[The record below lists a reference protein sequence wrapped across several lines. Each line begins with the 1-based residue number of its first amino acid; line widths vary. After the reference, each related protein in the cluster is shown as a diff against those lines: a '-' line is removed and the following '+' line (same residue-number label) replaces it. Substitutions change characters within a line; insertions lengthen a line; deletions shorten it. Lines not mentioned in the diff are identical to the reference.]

1 MTTPLYQRLQQ
12 YINNEAISLH
22 VPGHK
27 NNTIGQLDKLDWSMD
42 MTEITGLDDLHQP
55 DDVLAQSMA
64 GIHKHR
70 DYQAYYLVNGTTS
83 GILAVMQAFQHVKGD
98 YLLARNAHKS
108 VFNGLDLVEGQ
119 AELAATTVSTDTHQY
134 VAPLFDQERLQNK
147 RLAVVTYPNYYGETF
162 DIASLVND
170 AHQSGVPVLVDEAH
184 GAHFGLEGFPD
195 SALQTGAD
203 FVVQSYHKTLP
214 TLTMGSILFI
224 HKDAPQKEAVERYL
238 TYYQSSSPSYIV
250 MASLE
255 LGHAFY
261 QKFHDTHF
269 TCKRNRL
276 IAALRECGLV
286 VTEVADP
293 LKLVVC
299 SRGYD
304 GETLQ
309 RLFEEQEIYCELA
322 DDQQVL
328 LILPLWHEGDTFP
341 FEKLIERL
349 RHIQIEARASETPV
363 QDSMCLTRT
372 HGYIASQRIEE
383 VKAVRLE
390 DSLGCVLAES
400 LIPYPPGIPLMFKGE
415 VVTTEMIEQLRQWSE
430 RQLRVEGLRHDTI
443 RVKDE

>member
-1 MTTPLYQRLQQ
+1 MTTPLYQRLQK
-12 YINNEAISLH
+12 YIRREAISLH

-64 GIHKHR
+64 GINKHP

-83 GILAVMQAFQHVKGD
+83 SILAVMQAFKHVEGD
-98 YLLARNAHKS
+98 YLLARNSHKS

-119 AELAATTVSTDTHQY
+119 AELAATTVSADTHQY

-147 RLAVVTYPNYYGETF
+147 CLAVVTYPNYYGETF
-162 DIASLVND
+162 DIASLVN
-170 AHQSGVPVLVDEAH
+170 ASHQAGVPVLVDEAH
-184 GAHFGLEGFPD
+184 GAHFGLDGFPE

-238 TYYQSSSPSYIV
+238 TYYQSSSPSYLV

-261 QKFHDTHF
+261 QQFCDTHF
-269 TCKRNRL
+269 TYKRNQL
-276 IAALRECGLV
+276 IAVLRECGLTV
-286 VTEVADP
+286 KEVADP
-293 LKLVVC
+293 LKLVVG
-299 SRGYD
+299 SPGYD

-309 RLFEEQEIYCELA
+309 FKFEEQDIYCELA
-322 DDQQVL
+322 DDRQVL
-328 LILPLWHEGDTFP
+328 LVLPLWHEGDTFP

-349 RHIQIEARASETPV
+349 RRIQIDEQASEISVP
-363 QDSMCLTRT
+363 DSMSLTTT
-372 HGYIASQRIEE
+372 HGYIASQRMNKD
-383 VKAVRLE
+383 KAVSLE
-390 DSLGCVLAES
+390 DSLGCVLAEPI
-400 LIPYPPGIPLMFKGE
+400 IPYPPGIPLMFKGE
-415 VVTTEMIEQLRQWSE
+415 VVTTEMIERLRQWSE

>member
-27 NNTIGQLDKLDWSMD
+27 NNTIGQLDKLNWSMD
-42 MTEITGLDDLHQP
+42 MTEIIGLDDLHQP

-64 GIHKHR
+64 GINKHP

-83 GILAVMQAFQHVKGD
+83 GILAVMQAFRHIKGD
-98 YLLARNAHKS
+98 YLLARNSHKS

-119 AELAATTVSTDTHQY
+119 AELAATTVSADTHQY

-147 RLAVVTYPNYYGETF
+147 CLAVVTYPNYYGETF

-238 TYYQSSSPSYIV
+238 TYYQSSSPSYLV

-261 QKFHDTHF
+261 HQFHDTHF
-269 TCKRNRL
+269 TYKRNRL
-276 IAALRECGLV
+276 ITALRERGLV

-309 RLFEEQEIYCELA
+309 RLFEEQDIYCELA

-328 LILPLWHEGDTFP
+328 LILPLWHEEDMFP

-349 RHIQIEARASETPV
+349 RHIQIEARTSETPV
-363 QDSMCLTRT
+363 QDSMCLTTT
-372 HGYIASQRIEE
+372 HGYIASQRIEV

-390 DSLGCVLAES
+390 DSLGCVLAEPI
-400 LIPYPPGIPLMFKGE
+400 IPYPPGIPLMFKGE

-430 RQLRVEGLRHDTI
+430 RQLRVEGLRDDTI

>member
-1 MTTPLYQRLQQ
+1 
-12 YINNEAISLH
+12 
-22 VPGHK
+22 
-27 NNTIGQLDKLDWSMD
+27 
-42 MTEITGLDDLHQP
+42 
-55 DDVLAQSMA
+55 
-64 GIHKHR
+64 
-70 DYQAYYLVNGTTS
+70 
-83 GILAVMQAFQHVKGD
+83 MQAFKHVEGD
-98 YLLARNAHKS
+98 YLLARNSHKS

-119 AELAATTVSTDTHQY
+119 AELAATTVSADTHQY

-162 DIASLVND
+162 DIASLVN
-170 AHQSGVPVLVDEAH
+170 ASHQASVPVLVDEAH
-184 GAHFGLEGFPD
+184 GAHFGLDGFPE

-238 TYYQSSSPSYIV
+238 TYYQSSSPSYLV

-261 QKFHDTHF
+261 QQFRDTHF
-269 TCKRNRL
+269 IYKRNQL
-276 IAALRECGLV
+276 IAVLRERGLTV
-286 VTEVADP
+286 KEVADP

-299 SRGYD
+299 SSGYD

-309 RLFEEQEIYCELA
+309 LKFEEQDIYCELA
-322 DDQQVL
+322 DDRQVL

-349 RHIQIEARASETPV
+349 RRIQIDEQASEISVP
-363 QDSMCLTRT
+363 DSMSLTTT
-372 HGYIASQRIEE
+372 HGYIASQRMNKD
-383 VKAVRLE
+383 KAVSLE
-390 DSLGCVLAES
+390 DSLGCVLAEPI
-400 LIPYPPGIPLMFKGE
+400 IPYPPGIPLMFKGE
-415 VVTTEMIEQLRQWSE
+415 VVTTEMIKRLRQWSE